1 MAWPST
7 YKPGGTATLTTH
19 SLLTKNTSSGEYPG
33 KLGRWSY
40 IVFDLSL
47 AGYFISLLYFGGNDF
62 SFIIIKGLYMV
73 QCPYINIILT
83 LGLLNLKMYFFCL

>member
-62 SFIIIKGLYMV
+62 SFIIIKGLYTV
-73 QCPYINIILT
+73 QCP
-83 LGLLNLKMYFFCL
+83 